1 MLCRECGIELE
12 KKMKTCP
19 ECGSVNGTSNTLF
32 YKISKIEEILIASFL
47 GIMVIL
53 VLIQVLLRNLFHTGI
68 IGGDS
73 IVKHLLLW
81 IVFMGAG
88 LATRDETH
96 VRIDVVSKILSHKWK
111 QVAEIIVTIFSVIV
125 CCILVYASC
134 SFVFVEYEAHG
145 KLPFYNIPVWI
156 LEIIIPAGYLVVALR
171 FASKGIINIINMIKG
186 E

>member
-1 MLCRECGIELE
+1 MLCRECGIELK
-12 KKMKTCP
+12 KKMKICP
-19 ECGSVNGTSNTLF
+19 ECGSVNSSSNKF
-32 YKISKIEEILIASFL
+32 FDNISKIEEILIALFL

-111 QVAEIIVTIFSVIV
+111 QIAEIIVTIFSIIV
-125 CCILVYASC
+125 CCILVYASS
-134 SFVFVEYEAHG
+134 SFIFVEYNAHS
-145 KLPFYNIPVWI
+145 KLPFLNIPVWI
-156 LEIIIPAGYLVVALR
+156 LEIIIPAGYLIVALR
-171 FASKGIINIINMIKG
+171 FTSKGVINIINMIRG